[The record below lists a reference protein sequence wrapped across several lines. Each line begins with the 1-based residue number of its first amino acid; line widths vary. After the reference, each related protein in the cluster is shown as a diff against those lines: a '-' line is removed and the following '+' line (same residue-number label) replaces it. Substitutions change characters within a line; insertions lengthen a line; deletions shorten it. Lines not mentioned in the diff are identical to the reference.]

1 MTVGFGPE
9 EEVFKYSVFIVLIN
23 RLVTCAVAA
32 VSLKILGQSLSPSA
46 PLLLFAVP
54 SVANVVGSSAQYE
67 ALRYVSF
74 PLQALSKC
82 AKSVRIDLLIN
93 FPPHL
98 LIIFSPTVTCQLL
111 FCFQPCSYFLSLQV
125 PVMAWSWITQTRKY
139 YANDYFSAAAVTL
152 GCVLFVLTGDI
163 TAPTNPESSSSSAA
177 PALSF
182 TAVGLALL
190 AVFMIFDGL
199 TCTSQDKLF
208 SSFDMHSCNQLLY
221 TAAWSAGLSAG
232 FLVLSGQIHG
242 AVHFIIRHPD
252 SLWLMLLQS
261 VVSTAVQLFIVFT
274 IKQYGALNFA
284 LMMTLRQFLSIVLSC
299 LVFQHKLSA
308 MQWFGTVFVIGGLV
322 IRSLDKA
329 AVGARK
335 HGNDS
340 GRGGLS
346 NETPST
352 PRGKGSTVSGKF
364 SVLGGGVGG
373 GLDTERQPLLKN
385 SSMKGNGA
393 GNLVANGGNSNGVSK
408 GKHGESAIDVMMTPS
423 SKLKSGGITSPRPLI
438 PIIAGPAPTSGTVSS
453 NNPLVNALQPF
464 VATPLRGPFRSTL
477 APAFPGSGE
486 MKEKPG

>member
-1 MTVGFGPE
+1 MTVGFGRE
-9 EEVFKYSVFIVLIN
+9 EEVFKYSVFIVLVN

-82 AKSVRIDLLIN
+82 AKSV
-93 FPPHL
+93 
-98 LIIFSPTVTCQLL
+98 
-111 FCFQPCSYFLSLQV
+111 
-125 PVMAWSWITQTRKY
+125 PVMAWSWITQTRRY
-139 YANDYFSAAAVTL
+139 YATDYFSAATVTL

-163 TAPTNPESSSSSAA
+163 TAPTNPSKISTGDSSSSA
-177 PALSF
+177 PVLSF

-232 FLVLSGQIHG
+232 FLILSGQIHG
-242 AVHFIIRHPD
+242 AVHFILRHPD

-261 VVSTAVQLFIVFT
+261 AVSTAVQLFIVFT

-299 LVFQHKLSA
+299 LVFQHKLSG
-308 MQWFGTVFVIGGLV
+308 MQWIGAVFVIGGLL

-329 AVGARK
+329 ATEARK
-335 HGNDS
+335 HG
-340 GRGGLS
+340 GRGGKSLDS
-346 NETPST
+346 SDDTPVT
-352 PRGKGSTVSGKF
+352 PRGSVISGNTNGKSSGVFKGR
-364 SVLGGGVGG
+364 
-373 GLDTERQPLLKN
+373 GLDAERQPLLKN
-385 SSMKGNGA
+385 GLGGSGNLAHSIGNG
-393 GNLVANGGNSNGVSK
+393 VPSNIK
-408 GKHGESAIDVMMTPS
+408 GDSAIDVMMTPS
-423 SKLKSGGITSPRPLI
+423 TKLKSTHGGITSPRALI
-438 PIIAGPAPTSGTVSS
+438 PIIAGLPPGTANAGNSHIH
-453 NNPLVNALQPF
+453 NINPLVNVLQPF
-464 VATPLRGPFRSTL
+464 GNVLTSPLRGPFRSTL

-486 MKEKPG
+486 LKEKPG